1 MDKRGLKTPKFNL
14 EPNFPANVNRAK
26 LPEVQYNLNELKRA
40 IESEAS
46 KLNDKGDLKIDM
58 DNFYFV
64 KREYVEAIQSYGVDT
79 KLIKENA
86 NEYLKALVD
95 AEKNPI
101 KKMNLQLLASKTKK
115 QINEITKPKP
125 YHIYNPEPNPLT
137 NPLLNKGYTPN
148 AHNYITKEKEAL
160 SELGMDTSNVL
171 SNRIKK
177 YLKNNVG
184 INKNNNKTF
193 KLKNSKD
200 ELKQKSL
207 FDTILDRNKNVIDKN
222 TGEVIYNNKNKQQF
236 YGENHDNELLKNYY
250 SNKNKA
256 DKIKEFFSTVSDRL
270 KNGGHLSDMEFST
283 FLDSI
288 GFKHD
293 IGRPSSFR
301 TAINDFKDY
310 LFKQVEEGNV
320 DYDEVSSM
328 FLPDNYK
335 PWEHTPKPN
344 KPNTPLDNI
353 PTPKP
358 NTPNK
363 PLDDIPVPN
372 NKPNTPLDDVPTPN
386 KPKPKPNKPVD
397 DSPKP
402 NTNNKPNEPKPN
414 TNTSTNTHQNKTR
427 KLDIDFK
434 NNPVWDLYKR
444 YLNTY
449 KKGVTV
455 YNPGWHLANFLQNKG
470 QNYLALGTDA
480 FKKQTDA
487 SKMLDYIRGIT
498 DDVADVKLSDGTVLR
513 GKDVAKHI
521 IDNGI
526 AEGAQSSTILNE
538 PKTLLPWLDK
548 RIDDTKLM
556 DKLSRNEETARIH
569 HYLTQIKRG
578 MSPDDAVKSVNKYLF
593 DYGNKSKSE
602 KFMENFID
610 PFYVFH
616 KNYVKLLGSE
626 ALTNPSKLNNI
637 LRMEREMTNAVPED
651 ERNQNASESK
661 FQLPFGSF
669 TDSKNKD
676 RYDYMYKQ
684 FMFPEIQNA
693 LPLEYKDLEG
703 KMNPLLKLAI
713 QQARGRGDFDTK
725 VVDKKKAGFNEVTKA
740 DRKKEIA
747 LDVNPFVNNL
757 FTTINK
763 VDKVNNRKQSKET
776 SDLQKLEL
784 IFNYLTGNKGKHER
798 YLEFLK

>member
-1 MDKRGLKTPKFNL
+1 
-14 EPNFPANVNRAK
+14 
-26 LPEVQYNLNELKRA
+26 
-40 IESEAS
+40 
-46 KLNDKGDLKIDM
+46 
-58 DNFYFV
+58 
-64 KREYVEAIQSYGVDT
+64 
-79 KLIKENA
+79 
-86 NEYLKALVD
+86 
-95 AEKNPI
+95 
-101 KKMNLQLLASKTKK
+101 
-115 QINEITKPKP
+115 
-125 YHIYNPEPNPLT
+125 
-137 NPLLNKGYTPN
+137 
-148 AHNYITKEKEAL
+148 
-160 SELGMDTSNVL
+160 
-171 SNRIKK
+171 
-177 YLKNNVG
+177 
-184 INKNNNKTF
+184 
-193 KLKNSKD
+193 
-200 ELKQKSL
+200 
-207 FDTILDRNKNVIDKN
+207 
-222 TGEVIYNNKNKQQF
+222 
-236 YGENHDNELLKNYY
+236 
-250 SNKNKA
+250 
-256 DKIKEFFSTVSDRL
+256 
-270 KNGGHLSDMEFST
+270 
-283 FLDSI
+283 
-288 GFKHD
+288 
-293 IGRPSSFR
+293 
-301 TAINDFKDY
+301 
-310 LFKQVEEGNV
+310 
-320 DYDEVSSM
+320 
-328 FLPDNYK
+328 
-335 PWEHTPKPN
+335 
-344 KPNTPLDNI
+344 
-353 PTPKP
+353 
-358 NTPNK
+358 
-363 PLDDIPVPN
+363 
-372 NKPNTPLDDVPTPN
+372 
-386 KPKPKPNKPVD
+386 
-397 DSPKP
+397 
-402 NTNNKPNEPKPN
+402 
-414 TNTSTNTHQNKTR
+414 
-427 KLDIDFK
+427 
-434 NNPVWDLYKR
+434 
-444 YLNTY
+444 
-449 KKGVTV
+449 
-455 YNPGWHLANFLQNKG
+455 
-470 QNYLALGTDA
+470 
-480 FKKQTDA
+480 
-487 SKMLDYIRGIT
+487 MLDYIRGIT

-661 FQLPFGSF
+661 FQAPFGSF